1 MIERAIF
8 RPIYCPVCGRYLL
21 KAKDGAEV
29 VVNCERCNGDI
40 IATVKDG
47 TISTMED
54 RRDKLP
60 KRHGAV
66 SVRVV
71 KEKKKKCSQ
80 MEDGTCLNTK
90 AM

>member
-1 MIERAIF
+1 M
-8 RPIYCPVCGRYLL
+8 
-21 KAKDGAEV
+21 
-29 VVNCERCNGDI
+29 NCERCNSDI

-60 KRHGAV
+60 KRQGAV

-80 MEDGTCLNTK
+80 MEDSTCLNTK